1 MNPYRNI
8 NSLEI
13 NMALSLRSTPE
24 HVIAAHNA
32 WLDTVLAI
40 FNNALNSAEKLAS
53 LNISSAR
60 AALEDQ
66 ISGAKSLLG
75 AKDLQEALSLQGDLV
90 QPQIEKAIAYS
101 RSLHEI
107 SSDVQEQLDRHLE
120 LHLSEVNKSITAVL
134 DLYSKSSPG
143 HSEFAVTAVKS
154 AISAANTAYGHVSK
168 AARQAA
174 TITQASV
181 DAATSSAV
189 RAVAATTPA
198 KKKAA

>member
-1 MNPYRNI
+1 
-8 NSLEI
+8 
-13 NMALSLRSTPE
+13 MALSLRSTPE
-24 HVIAAHNA
+24 HVTAVHKA
-32 WLDTVLAI
+32 WFDTLLAI
-40 FNNALNSAEKLAS
+40 FDNALNSAEKLAS

-101 RSLHEI
+101 RSLYEI
-107 SSDVQEQLDRHLE
+107 SSDVQEQLGKHLE

-143 HSEFAVTAVKS
+143 HSEVAVTAVKS
-154 AISAANTAYGHVSK
+154 AISAANTAYGHVNK
-168 AARQAA
+168 VARQIANV
-174 TITQASV
+174 TEASV
-181 DAATSSAV
+181 DAATSSTV

>member
-1 MNPYRNI
+1 
-8 NSLEI
+8 
-13 NMALSLRSTPE
+13 MALSLRSTPE

-107 SSDVQEQLDRHLE
+107 SSDVQEQLARHLE
-120 LHLSEVNKSITAVL
+120 LHLSEVEQVDHRRARSLFEEFTGPFRVCRYRRQVGHLGGKHGIRTRQQG
-134 DLYSKSSPG
+134 SPPG
-143 HSEFAVTAVKS
+143 SHDHPSQ
-154 AISAANTAYGHVSK
+154 
-168 AARQAA
+168 R
-174 TITQASV
+174 
-181 DAATSSAV
+181 
-189 RAVAATTPA
+189 
-198 KKKAA
+198 

>member
-1 MNPYRNI
+1 MTNRND
-8 NSLEI
+8 
-13 NMALSLRSTPE
+13 
-24 HVIAAHNA
+24 IA
-32 WLDTVLAI
+32 
-40 FNNALNSAEKLAS
+40 
-53 LNISSAR
+53 
-60 AALEDQ
+60 DQ

-75 AKDLQEALSLQGDLV
+75 AKDLQEALSLQGGLV

-107 SSDVQEQLDRHLE
+107 SSDVQEQLAKHLE

-134 DLYSKSSPG
+134 DLYSKISPG

-168 AARQAA
+168 AAHQAA

-181 DAATSSAV
+181 DAATRSTV
-189 RAVAATTPA
+189 RAVAATTAA
-198 KKKAA
+198 KQKAA